1 VSAAVGLFL
10 QVLPLAIGAAMSPT
24 FLAMQVLVLTSGA
37 PGVLRRG
44 WSLAAG
50 SMTMLLLISF
60 GGLSLLSALP
70 DFQTGQPSYEQA
82 AILIVAGLALLAVAA
97 VIRRRPS
104 HPDAALERV
113 VDAGPPVLFAVGALR
128 LAINATTLA
137 LYIPALHMI
146 TQSSVDI
153 AAKAVVFAMLFAIT
167 EIAVV
172 GPVLAVT
179 IMGDRAK
186 PVLTRIHLAIEQ
198 RSRTLTLVTCAGFGA
213 VLIAVG
219 IRVLT
224 QVG

>member
-1 VSAAVGLFL
+1 
-10 QVLPLAIGAAMSPT
+10 MSPT
-24 FLAMQVLVLTSGA
+24 FLAMQVVVLTSGA
-37 PGVLRRG
+37 PGALRRG

-70 DFQTGQPSYEQA
+70 DFQTGQPSYGEA
-82 AILIVAGLALLAVAA
+82 VILIVAGLALLAVAA

-104 HPDAALERV
+104 HKDAVLERV

-153 AAKAVVFAMLFAIT
+153 AVKAVVFVVLFAIT

-186 PVLTRIHLAIEQ
+186 PMLTTIHLAIEQ
-198 RSRTLTLVTCAGFGA
+198 RSRTLTLVICAGFGA